1 MKRVLAIALLL
12 TVAANAVAAGPM
24 RALDDRELEKVNA
37 RDGISFA
44 AHIAINDPTLVGAVS
59 DSRLS
64 LGFHDNGQ
72 TRYVVLQN
80 VRGVIDM
87 STINIDVHARPDG
100 GGDYVALTLPNKVM
114 LKNFGFESMS
124 VQNDP
129 LAPVTGGLGSFNVN
143 GEINMQGQVRMW
155 AH

>member
-1 MKRVLAIALLL
+1 MKQALWLLALC
-12 TVAANAVAAGPM
+12 AAPLHAAPPQP
-24 RALDDRELEKVNA
+24 LDDAQLAQVGG

-44 AHIAINDPTLVGAVS
+44 AHVVINDPTLVGAVS

-64 LGFHDNGQ
+64 LGFADTNGQ
-72 TRYVVLQN
+72 SRYLVLRN

-87 STINIDVHARPDG
+87 STIAIDVHARAD
-100 GGDYVALTLPNKVM
+100 GGDYVALSLPGTVKFTH
-114 LKNFGFESMS
+114 FGFESMS

-129 LAPVTGGLGSFNVN
+129 LAPVTRSMGSLDIDGTVN
-143 GEINMQGQVRMW
+143 LTGQLRLW

>member
-1 MKRVLAIALLL
+1 MKRLFAFALLL
-12 TVAANAVAAGPM
+12 AGAAHAAPPL
-24 RALDDRELEKVNA
+24 RALDDKELEKVNA

-44 AHIAINDPTLVGAVS
+44 AHIVINDPSLVGAVS

-64 LGFHDNGQ
+64 LGFNDGAQSH
-72 TRYVVLQN
+72 YVVLRN

-87 STINIDVHARPDG
+87 STVSIDVHQKPD
-100 GGDYVALTLPNKVM
+100 GGDYVALTLPGTVHYT
-114 LKNFGFESMS
+114 NFGFESMS

-129 LAPVTGGLGSFNVN
+129 NAAVTNSLGSFNVS
-143 GEINMQGQVRMW
+143 GDVHMTGQVRMW

>member
-1 MKRVLAIALLL
+1 MKRALAIAVLLGG
-12 TVAANAVAAGPM
+12 AGSAGAGPL
-24 RALDDRELEKVNA
+24 RALEDRELEQVNA

-72 TRYVVLQN
+72 TRYVVLRN

-87 STINIDVHARPDG
+87 STINIDVHQRPDG
-100 GGDYVALTLPNKVM
+100 GGDYVALTLPGTVRF
-114 LKNFGFESMS
+114 KNFGFESMS
-124 VQNDP
+124 VQNDA
-129 LAPVTGGLGSFNVN
+129 LAPVTNSLGSFSVN
-143 GEINMQGQVRMW
+143 GDINMTGQVRMW

>member
-1 MKRVLAIALLL
+1 MKRALAIVLLL
-12 TVAANAVAAGPM
+12 SGAAHAGPL
-24 RALDDRELEKVNA
+24 RALDDGELEQVNA

-44 AHIAINDPTLVGAVS
+44 AHVAINDPTLVGAVS

-72 TRYVVLQN
+72 TRFIVLRN

-87 STINIDVHARPDG
+87 STINIDVHAKPDG
-100 GGDYVALTLPNKVM
+100 SGDYVALTLPGTVRFR
-114 LKNFGFESMS
+114 NFGFESMS

-129 LAPVTGGLGSFNVN
+129 LAPVTNSLGSFNVN
-143 GEINMQGQVRMW
+143 GEMNMTGQVRMW

>member
-1 MKRVLAIALLL
+1 MKTLLFIASLLASGAAL
-12 TVAANAVAAGPM
+12 AGPL
-24 RALDDRELEKVNA
+24 RALEDKELAGVTG

-44 AHIAINDPTLVGAVS
+44 AHVSINDPTLVGAVS

-72 TRYVVLQN
+72 TRYLVLRN
-80 VRGVIDM
+80 VRGVVDM
-87 STINIDVHARPDG
+87 FAIGIDVHERPDG
-100 GGDYVALTLPNKVM
+100 GGDYVALTLPSIVRYT
-114 LKNFGFESMS
+114 NFGFESMS

-129 LAPVTGGLGSFNVN
+129 LAPVTNSLGSVNVN
-143 GEINMQGQVRMW
+143 GTMQMQGQLRLW